1 MTVNILAGVLS
12 QTFRLSIIDD
22 NIVECSEKFTVVI
35 TSVSP
40 NGVAIGTSRSS
51 EVIITDNDSMQTLYF
66 L

>member
-22 NIVECSEKFTVVI
+22 NIVECSEKFTVVM

-40 NGVAIGTSRSS
+40 NEVAIGTSRSS
-51 EVIITDNDSMQTLYF
+51 EVIITDNDSTQTLYS